1 MHAFALQFIQ
11 HLNEGFLTMSN
22 DTVQIRV
29 TPELKKQAEAVFK
42 AIGLKTSEAI
52 RLFLQQAVNSGGLP
66 FQPMAKQPNVA
77 TREAMKELEKGGGKR
92 FKNTDD
98 LFNDWDNK

>member
-1 MHAFALQFIQ
+1 MANA
-11 HLNEGFLTMSN
+11 
-22 DTVQIRV
+22 TVQIRV

-52 RLFLQQAVNSGGLP
+52 RLFLQQAVNTGGLP
-66 FQPMAKQPNVA
+66 FQPMAKQPNAA
-77 TREAMKELEKGGGKR
+77 TRKAMKELEKGGGIR

-98 LFNDWDNK
+98 LFKSWDKK